1 MLRKLQNE
9 LISWLISEVRTK
21 NMADA
26 INTWEFS
33 RASPEFAENV
43 NKKTKLV
50 EILMHWIRLWTV
62 MNGFGNGNDNAQKQ
76 WSDWLSEENN
86 FAARAAL

>member
-43 NKKTKLV
+43 NKKQ
-50 EILMHWIRLWTV
+50 
-62 MNGFGNGNDNAQKQ
+62 N
-76 WSDWLSEENN
+76 
-86 FAARAAL
+86 